1 MPMHAHVGDQLMVE
15 SPTTGAA
22 KRDGEIVGLRHDDGT
37 PPYDVRWSDTDQVT
51 LVFPGPDAHIH
62 PTGHEPEGRG
72 PKGRRE
78 TTGDRTSTATH
89 GSARSL
95 SDAVVMAL
103 VEDATAAPSMHNA
116 QPWRF
121 QYFRRRRVFS
131 LRADLRGALPH
142 TDPELRALHIG
153 CGAALMNLRVA
164 VAHEGWEA
172 QTRPLP
178 DPGDPMLLAS
188 VTLTGPL
195 GDEADPADLYPA
207 VRTRHT
213 SRFPFAETEI
223 PASVRTSL
231 VDAAHR
237 EHVALSF
244 APGWHLQS
252 IVDLALEAEA
262 RNLTD
267 AGAAADLAR
276 FTRATDD
283 TRPATEGVPASAFGP
298 RRRLGKAPMRDFAGG
313 KTVPGRPTA
322 DFETFPHLALLSTS
336 RDRPVDWLRTGQ
348 AVERVLLR
356 ATLAGLSASFVTQ
369 ALEWQDLRWPLRD
382 PTSGMAYVQMMLRLG
397 YGPPGPRT
405 PRRPA
410 RDVLD
415 IEP

>member
-1 MPMHAHVGDQLMVE
+1 MSMRAHIGDQLIVE
-15 SPTTGAA
+15 SPTTGAT
-22 KRDGEIVGLRHDDGT
+22 KRDGEIVGLHHDDGT
-37 PPYDVRWSDTDQVT
+37 PPYDVRWSDTDQIT
-51 LVFPGPDAHIH
+51 LVFPGPDAHIQPIGH
-62 PTGHEPEGRG
+62 GPGGQREATGQRASAATHRG
-72 PKGRRE
+72 P
-78 TTGDRTSTATH
+78 
-89 GSARSL
+89 RSL
-95 SDAVVMAL
+95 SEAVVMSL

-121 QYFRRRRVFS
+121 QYFRRRRVFH

-142 TDPELRALHIG
+142 SDPELRALHIG

-164 VAHEGWEA
+164 VAREGWEA
-172 QTRPLP
+172 QTQPLP

-195 GDEADPADLYPA
+195 GDEADPAALYPA
-207 VRTRHT
+207 VHTRHS
-213 SRFPFAETEI
+213 SRYPFAETQI
-223 PASVRTSL
+223 PTPVRTAL

-237 EHVALSF
+237 EQVALAFVS
-244 APGWHLQS
+244 GWHLQHV
-252 IVDLALEAEA
+252 VDLALEAEA

-283 TRPATEGVPASAFGP
+283 QRPATEGVPESAFGP
-298 RRRLGKAPMRDFAGG
+298 RRRIGKAPMRDFAGG

-322 DFETFPHLALLSTS
+322 DFETLPHLALLSTS

-356 ATLAGLSASFVTQ
+356 ATLDGLSASFVTQ

-382 PTSGMAYVQMMLRLG
+382 PMSGMAYVQTVLRLG
-397 YGPPGPRT
+397 YGPSGTRT
-405 PRRPA
+405 PRRPVD
-410 RDVLD
+410 DVLD